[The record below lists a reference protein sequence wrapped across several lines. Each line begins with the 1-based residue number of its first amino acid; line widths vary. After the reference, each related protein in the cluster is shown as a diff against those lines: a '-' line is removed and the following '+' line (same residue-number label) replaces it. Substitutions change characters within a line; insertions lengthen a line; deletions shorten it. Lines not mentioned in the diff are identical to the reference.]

1 MSNTMIGTMPILN
14 IIDYSEREESD
25 NCKPIQ
31 KRRMKGEGS
40 IRKKGNTY
48 EGRVTVKIKGK
59 SKQISICDVDKKT
72 LIKKMAEA
80 ISKSDDYK
88 HIKRD
93 STTVGEW
100 LWEWLKTYKVGYVK
114 PTTLKFYRDIIKVNV
129 EPYIGYYELQELT
142 AWDIQK
148 NLITKLA
155 LGSTNKKPL
164 SSKYIREIYR
174 VLDMAIQAAIKIGK
188 ISSNPIEDVTIPKRK
203 NKQINVLKIDEQKVF
218 EDLLEE
224 IEGTEPYLF
233 ILKTG
238 LRANEIGGLRWEDIN
253 FNMKIMYI
261 RQGIVLID
269 EYDDNFERIGTKKE
283 ETDLK
288 SDKSRRRVPLIEDA
302 YEFLLQYREKYMQK
316 YGIKD
321 INELKGKQVF
331 VTSKNNPIIAHFLW
345 TKLDRIL
352 KKAEFRHIT
361 VHDLR
366 HTFATR
372 CLQAGMSLRVLQVI
386 LGHSSI
392 EMTERYTH
400 LVDDLDI
407 EEMEKLQKL
416 YDKKLKTFYNEK
428 EVCEMCRSG
437 SIKIKG
443 R

>member
-1 MSNTMIGTMPILN
+1 
-14 IIDYSEREESD
+14 
-25 NCKPIQ
+25 
-31 KRRMKGEGS
+31 
-40 IRKKGNTY
+40 
-48 EGRVTVKIKGK
+48 
-59 SKQISICDVDKKT
+59 
-72 LIKKMAEA
+72 
-80 ISKSDDYK
+80 
-88 HIKRD
+88 
-93 STTVGEW
+93 
-100 LWEWLKTYKVGYVK
+100 
-114 PTTLKFYRDIIKVNV
+114 
-129 EPYIGYYELQELT
+129 
-142 AWDIQK
+142 
-148 NLITKLA
+148 
-155 LGSTNKKPL
+155 
-164 SSKYIREIYR
+164 
-174 VLDMAIQAAIKIGK
+174 
-188 ISSNPIEDVTIPKRK
+188 
-203 NKQINVLKIDEQKVF
+203 
-218 EDLLEE
+218 
-224 IEGTEPYLF
+224 
-233 ILKTG
+233 
-238 LRANEIGGLRWEDIN
+238 
-253 FNMKIMYI
+253 
-261 RQGIVLID
+261 
-269 EYDDNFERIGTKKE
+269 
-283 ETDLK
+283 
-288 SDKSRRRVPLIEDA
+288 
-302 YEFLLQYREKYMQK
+302 MQK